1 MWSFENIHRQE
12 IDILKNLVTMPPVL
26 KFFDSKLPAKI
37 SCNTSL
43 KGLGAVLEQKH
54 NRVPSPL
61 PILLFF
67 FWRPPPSK
75 PMPFPWSTPSLKNEA
90 SSQLKNT
97 SPHWKVKSPSRK
109 LFLEQNPENWKIG
122 KLINTCVSLI
132 KQHWKKMTEIPQK
145 YDFLNWSIQNFV
157 RKVKQFVR
165 KFITWLIDFANKIY
179 EVEKFLISF
188 YTMLY

>member
-1 MWSFENIHRQE
+1 MQHIIERARSSTWTKAQQGA
-12 IDILKNLVTMPPVL
+12 LLPP
-26 KFFDSKLPAKI
+26 SYY
-37 SCNTSL
+37 
-43 KGLGAVLEQKH
+43 
-54 NRVPSPL
+54 
-61 PILLFF
+61 F

-97 SPHWKVKSPSRK
+97 SPHWKVKRPSRK
-109 LFLEQNPENWKIG
+109 LFLEQNPDNQKIG

-145 YDFLNWSIQNFV
+145 YDFLNWSIQNFA

-165 KFITWLIDFANKIY
+165 KFITWLIDLANKIY
-179 EVEKFLISF
+179 EVEKILISF
-188 YTMLY
+188 YTMCY

>member
-1 MWSFENIHRQE
+1 MN
-12 IDILKNLVTMPPVL
+12 KNTTGYP
-26 KFFDSKLPAKI
+26 
-37 SCNTSL
+37 
-43 KGLGAVLEQKH
+43 
-54 NRVPSPL
+54 PSPH
-61 PILLFF
+61 PIIF

-97 SPHWKVKSPSRK
+97 SPHWKVKPPSRK

-165 KFITWLIDFANKIY
+165 KFITWLINFANKIY

>member
-1 MWSFENIHRQE
+1 MN
-12 IDILKNLVTMPPVL
+12 KNTTGYP
-26 KFFDSKLPAKI
+26 
-37 SCNTSL
+37 
-43 KGLGAVLEQKH
+43 
-54 NRVPSPL
+54 PSPH
-61 PILLFF
+61 PFIF
-67 FWRPPPSK
+67 FWRPLPSK

-165 KFITWLIDFANKIY
+165 KFITWLIDLANKIY

-188 YTMLY
+188 YTMRY